1 MSPRPLFLLALA
13 ASGCAHQYSGR
24 ATVLEPGQAQ
34 VSVAG
39 ELSLLNPGTP
49 RGPALGIPWIQGAV
63 GYHHGVGA
71 RMELGVRAFGLG
83 IPNVG
88 GEAGGA
94 ADFKLQL
101 LRAEDRA
108 HGWDLAVGLSGSYHF
123 VMQGD
128 QPFHVIG
135 GVLPLLLGKN
145 LGPHQL
151 VFGVK
156 VADYV
161 LTSYGQKPQ
170 NNFFVGASFGVAL
183 RVRRVQ
189 FQPELS
195 LLYSPVRWGGEQ
207 PADQTT
213 GLTIASFGVSLPI
226 DVGRLPGE

>member
-1 MSPRPLFLLALA
+1 VQFLTLFLLT
-13 ASGCAHQYSGR
+13 SCAHQYSGR

-34 VSVAG
+34 ITVAG
-39 ELSLLNPGTP
+39 ELALLNPGAP
-49 RGPALGIPWIQGAV
+49 RGPALGMPWVQAAL

-71 RMELGVRAFGLG
+71 RTELGLRAFGLAIPG
-83 IPNVG
+83 IG

-94 ADFKLQL
+94 ADVKVQLFK
-101 LRAEDRA
+101 ADDRA
-108 HGWDLAVGLSGSYHF
+108 HGWDLAIGLSGSYHF

-151 VFGVK
+151 VFGLK
-156 VADYV
+156 IADYV

-170 NNFFVGASFGVAL
+170 NQFFVGGSVGIAL

-195 LLYSPVRWGGEQ
+195 LLYSPVRWGGEA
-207 PADQTT
+207 PADATT
-213 GLTIASFGVSLPI
+213 GLTIASLGVSIPI
-226 DVGRLPGE
+226 DVGRLPEQ